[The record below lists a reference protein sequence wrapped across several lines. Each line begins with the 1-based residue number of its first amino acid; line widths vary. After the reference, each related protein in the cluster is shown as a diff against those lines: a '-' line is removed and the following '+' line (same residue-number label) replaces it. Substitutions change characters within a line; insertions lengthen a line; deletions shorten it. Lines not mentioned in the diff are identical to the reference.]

1 MKAECN
7 LVLKNLD
14 KKEKEDLINL
24 FELED
29 KEFSSRARYTLKDS
43 GDLIFE
49 LIADDAV
56 ALRSSMTVILK
67 TLSIYERTKKI
78 VDEEFE

>member
-7 LVLKNLD
+7 LVLKSLD
-14 KKEKEDLINL
+14 KKEKEDLIKL

-29 KEFSSRARYTLKDS
+29 KEFSSRARYKIKDEEN
-43 GDLIFE
+43 LIFE
-49 LIADDAV
+49 LVADDAV
-56 ALRSSMTVILK
+56 ALRSSMNVILK

-78 VDEEFE
+78 VDEESK